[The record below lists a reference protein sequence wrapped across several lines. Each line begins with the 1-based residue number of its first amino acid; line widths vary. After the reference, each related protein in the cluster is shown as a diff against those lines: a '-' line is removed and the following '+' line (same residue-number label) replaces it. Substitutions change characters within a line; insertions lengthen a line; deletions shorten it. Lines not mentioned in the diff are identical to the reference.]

1 MDERYYID
9 KRSGC
14 IAVRDRNIAC
24 DSPGL
29 HDDLPGV
36 VWFKMGIRERDIR
49 CLCCGQIVPSYPVVT
64 PELETEAQEI
74 CDKLNKEK

>member
-1 MDERYYID
+1 
-9 KRSGC
+9 
-14 IAVRDRNIAC
+14 
-24 DSPGL
+24 
-29 HDDLPGV
+29 V